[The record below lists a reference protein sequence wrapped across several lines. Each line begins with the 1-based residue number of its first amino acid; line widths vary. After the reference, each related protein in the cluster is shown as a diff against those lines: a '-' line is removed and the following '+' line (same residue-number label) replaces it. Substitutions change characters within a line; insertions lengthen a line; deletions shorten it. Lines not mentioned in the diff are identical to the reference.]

1 VDTSDSQ
8 REKSKHFQ
16 QGYFQLWIWC
26 HENCLEEGKCEEKAL
41 PTHPPW
47 LLELTLD
54 LSPLMDICLGVRATI
69 SDRRALCLVS
79 ISGLLLVNIT
89 VYTHLRW
96 VSWRCV
102 RSTS

>member
-1 VDTSDSQ
+1 
-8 REKSKHFQ
+8 
-16 QGYFQLWIWC
+16 
-26 HENCLEEGKCEEKAL
+26 
-41 PTHPPW
+41 
-47 LLELTLD
+47 
-54 LSPLMDICLGVRATI
+54 MDICLGVRATI